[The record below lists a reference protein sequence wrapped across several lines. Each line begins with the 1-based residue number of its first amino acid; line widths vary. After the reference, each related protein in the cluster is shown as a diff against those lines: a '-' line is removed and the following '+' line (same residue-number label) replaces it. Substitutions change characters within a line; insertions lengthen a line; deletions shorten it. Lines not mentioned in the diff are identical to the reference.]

1 MMSLGGI
8 NFYQFLLE
16 NLARKEVSLEHKISI
31 RFCHNKIRPFSKGS
45 NLLLVRKLMI
55 YFQTFITATKP
66 KEKKKKKKDKKP
78 QAGGFFI
85 VYRIDQAER
94 PCCPSSL

>member
-16 NLARKEVSLEHKISI
+16 NLSRKEVSLENKISI

-45 NLLLVRKLMI
+45 NLLLLHKLMI

-66 KEKKKKKKDKKP
+66 KEKEKEKKGQKNLRQED
-78 QAGGFFI
+78 F
-85 VYRIDQAER
+85 
-94 PCCPSSL
+94 S